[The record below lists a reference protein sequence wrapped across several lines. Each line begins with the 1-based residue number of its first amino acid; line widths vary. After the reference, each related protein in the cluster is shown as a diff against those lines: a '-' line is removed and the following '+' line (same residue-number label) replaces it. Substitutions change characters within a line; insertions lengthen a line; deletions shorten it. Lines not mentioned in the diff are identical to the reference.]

1 MRLLLFASLL
11 TGLSFSAY
19 AQYPDQPRRPTD
31 DQPIVIRQAP
41 SDSGDVDPLV
51 REENPL
57 KYMKFKERLLFG
69 GGISGLQLGNPTVI
83 GVNPMAGYQA
93 TMSTIVALGSNFL
106 YQNINYGGGIRDRLT
121 VISLNPFVRQQLI
134 FLPEQLRVVY
144 AQAEVEQHWGL
155 NFESN
160 FKPAFLIGG
169 GVNLGGLQIT
179 ALYNPNADDPR
190 SFYRNPLVLRVG
202 GFFTGPRF

>member
-1 MRLLLFASLL
+1 MRFLLFASLL
-11 TGLSFSAY
+11 TGLHFSAH

-57 KYMKFKERLLFG
+57 KYMKFKERLLLG
-69 GGISGLQLGNPTVI
+69 GGLTGLQLGNPTRI
-83 GVNPMAGYQA
+83 GINPMLGYQA
-93 TMSTIVALGSNFL
+93 TTSTIVALGANFI
-106 YQNINYGGGIRDRLT
+106 YQSINFGGGVRQRSS
-121 VISLNPFVRQQLI
+121 VISLNPFVRQQLA
-134 FLPEQLRVVY
+134 FLPEQLRVIY
-144 AQAEVEQHWGL
+144 AQAEVEQYWGL

-160 FKPAFLIGG
+160 FKPSFLIGG
-169 GVNLGGLQIT
+169 GVNLGGFQIT
-179 ALYNPNADDPR
+179 ALYNPSADDPR
-190 SFYRNPLVLRVG
+190 SFYRSPLVLKFG